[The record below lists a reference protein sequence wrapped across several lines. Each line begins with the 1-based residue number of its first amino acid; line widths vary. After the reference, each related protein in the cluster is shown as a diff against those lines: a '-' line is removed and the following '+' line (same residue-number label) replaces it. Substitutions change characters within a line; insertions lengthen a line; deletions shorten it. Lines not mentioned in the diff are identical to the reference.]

1 MNQYR
6 RWSYD
11 DQTKNAEDLSLA
23 INRIWKD
30 SANIKF
36 TPKFKINKDDNFFT
50 LGSCFARELE
60 TGLLNRGYSVLSR
73 PSIIPSDLFE
83 VRNGVA
89 SQDFYNRYNLA
100 SMHQEILNLTIGNDA
115 LNSDSLIYI
124 NNNGLY
130 DDCHYTPA
138 LTSATLEVVKKR
150 RETITLTLAEAIK
163 NSQIVVITL
172 GLCEAWQD
180 TDSDSY
186 LNVISSPFMLKKYSN
201 RLKLQNLNFIDCVK
215 HIDGI
220 LNLLSDKKVILTVS
234 PVPLTSTFNNQD
246 VVIANHAAKSILR
259 AVAQYAT
266 TQYDNVD
273 YFPSYEMVS
282 YSEPR
287 FAWKSDGRHV
297 SRSMV
302 DNIINLAIT
311 SYLD

>member
-1 MNQYR
+1 M
-6 RWSYD
+6 
-11 DQTKNAEDLSLA
+11 A
-23 INRIWKD
+23 
-30 SANIKF
+30 
-36 TPKFKINKDDNFFT
+36 
-50 LGSCFARELE
+50 
-60 TGLLNRGYSVLSR
+60 
-73 PSIIPSDLFE
+73 
-83 VRNGVA
+83 
-89 SQDFYNRYNLA
+89 
-100 SMHQEILNLTIGNDA
+100 DA
-115 LNSDSLIYI
+115 
-124 NNNGLY
+124 
-130 DDCHYTPA
+130 
-138 LTSATLEVVKKR
+138 VKR
-150 RETITLTLAEAIK
+150 
-163 NSQIVVITL
+163 SQIVVITL

-201 RLKLQNLNFIDCVK
+201 RLKFQNLSYTDCVK